1 MNALQAIDYVLNT
14 VMIAV
19 LATLILLSIFAL
31 VVLVSRALIDI
42 YYKIQEWRER

>member
-1 MNALQAIDYVLNT
+1 MNALQAVDYVLNIF
-14 VMIAV
+14 MIAV
-19 LATLILLSIFAL
+19 LGTLILLSIFAL